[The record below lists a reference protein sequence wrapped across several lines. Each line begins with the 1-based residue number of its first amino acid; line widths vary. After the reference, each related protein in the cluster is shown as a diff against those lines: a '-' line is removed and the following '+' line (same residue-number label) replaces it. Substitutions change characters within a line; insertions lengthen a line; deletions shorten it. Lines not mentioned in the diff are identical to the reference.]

1 MRTEALWYARSP
13 TRARLADL
21 LERLRA
27 CLEAGAAA
35 AACELE
41 YLPVEEGYEDVL
53 DNRTILD
60 RYLANARALGRDP
73 RPEHETAIVGSTDMG
88 NVSYLVPAIHPM
100 VKAAPEETAI
110 HTEDFATC
118 AGGPPGDE
126 AVLAGAKAMAMTLVD
141 CWTLPGL
148 LESAAAE
155 LAAATAT
162 P

>member
-1 MRTEALWYARSP
+1 MTYDE
-13 TRARLADL
+13 
-21 LERLRA
+21 
-27 CLEAGAAA
+27 
-35 AACELE
+35 
-41 YLPVEEGYEDVL
+41 VV
-53 DNRTILD
+53 DNRVLLD
-60 RYLANARALGRDP
+60 RYVANAALFGRDVQP
-73 RPEHETAIVGSTDMG
+73 TITHQVVGSTDMG